1 MREQKITIIKN
12 NHLGHEVWRYD
23 GKVIKQTPEA
33 ILIEAFFNRPDLP
46 FHEIV
51 LKEGDRFI
59 ELYPFAK
66 WFNIYQVHDREDGT
80 LKAWYCNVTRPVRM
94 ADGIIAYDDLALD
107 LLVYPDRRQLVLDE
121 DEFLDLHL
129 DEVEKIQARNGLQEL
144 QKLFAQP
151 EGIDIWSYD

>member
-1 MREQKITIIKN
+1 MRDQKITIIKN

-59 ELYPFAK
+59 ELYPFTK